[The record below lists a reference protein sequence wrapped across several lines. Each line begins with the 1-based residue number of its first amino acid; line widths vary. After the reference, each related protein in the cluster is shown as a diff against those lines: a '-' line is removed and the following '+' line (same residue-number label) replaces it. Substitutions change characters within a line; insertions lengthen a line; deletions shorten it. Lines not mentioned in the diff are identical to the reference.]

1 MMVTRRGKIEMEDKK
16 KWDLLSIASIPLV
29 MTLGNSMLIPVLPI
43 IERELSISSFQA
55 SLLITVYSVV
65 AIICI
70 PIAGYISD
78 QIGRKRVIIPSLIIA
93 ALGGLLA
100 GFAAWQMESSYWVIM
115 FGRLLQGVGAAGA
128 SPIVLPLVGDLF
140 TDEQEVSNGL
150 GVIET
155 SNTFGKV
162 LSPIVGAFLASLL
175 WYLPF
180 LAFPV
185 FCVISIVLIIFLVK
199 SPPKQKDPLAG
210 KEFFLS
216 LKVIFKREGAWLYAV
231 FLIGAICMFILF
243 GVLFYLS
250 TMLEEQYQ
258 IEGVKKGIIL
268 AIPLAALCIASLSAG
283 KIIGQEKW
291 LMKRMTLTGVSL
303 LTISMLALSFSDDI
317 YFLLTALLSSGIG
330 IGIALPSLDAL
341 VTEGIQME
349 QRGSVTSLYSSM
361 RFVGV
366 AAGPPVFAILM
377 NTTHSLLFL
386 IQAGVGTAAIIIAI
400 CFIRPDKGSEPTW

>member
-1 MMVTRRGKIEMEDKK
+1 MEDKK

-93 ALGGLLA
+93 AIGGLLA
-100 GFAAWQMESSYWVIM
+100 GFAAWQMDSPYSVIIV
-115 FGRLLQGVGAAGA
+115 GRLLQGIGAAGA
-128 SPIVLPLVGDLF
+128 SPIVLPLVGDLYS
-140 TDEQEVSNGL
+140 DEQEVSKGL

-180 LAFPV
+180 LAFPI
-185 FCVISIVLIIFLVK
+185 FCFISIILIIFLVK
-199 SPPKQKDPLAG
+199 SPPMTKVPLAG
-210 KEFFLS
+210 KEFFQS

-231 FLIGAICMFILF
+231 FIIGAICMFILF

-258 IEGVKKGIIL
+258 IEGVKKGIVL
-268 AIPLAALCIASLSAG
+268 AIPLAALCIASLATG
-283 KIIGQEKW
+283 KVIGQEKW
-291 LMKRMTLTGVSL
+291 RMKRMTLTGIIL
-303 LTISMLALSFSDDI
+303 LTISMLALSFSNDI
-317 YFLLTALLSSGIG
+317 YFLLCALLSSGVG

-366 AAGPPVFAILM
+366 AAGPPVFALLM
-377 NTTHSLLFL
+377 EATHFLLFIL
-386 IQAGVGTAAIIIAI
+386 QAGIGMIGVLIVIF
-400 CFIRPDKGSEPTW
+400 FIRPDKGGKPTW

>member
-1 MMVTRRGKIEMEDKK
+1 MEDKK

>member
-1 MMVTRRGKIEMEDKK
+1 MEDKK

-43 IERELSISSFQA
+43 IERELSISAFQA
-55 SLLITVYSVV
+55 SLLITIYSVV
-65 AIICI
+65 AILCI
-70 PIAGYISD
+70 PVAGYISD

-93 ALGGLLA
+93 AIGGLLA
-100 GFAAWQMESSYWVIM
+100 GFAAWQIESPYWLIM
-115 FGRLLQGVGAAGA
+115 VGRLLQGVGAAGA
-128 SPIVLPLVGDLF
+128 SPIVLPLVGDLYK
-140 TDEQEVSNGL
+140 DQQEVSKGL

-162 LSPIVGAFLASLL
+162 LSPIVGAFLASLI

-185 FCVISIVLIIFLVK
+185 FCLLSIIMIIFLVE
-199 SPPKQKDPLAG
+199 SPPMNKVPLAG
-210 KEFFLS
+210 KEFFRS
-216 LKVIFKREGAWLYAV
+216 LKVIFKREGPWLYAV
-231 FLIGAICMFILF
+231 FVIGAICMFILF

-258 IEGVKKGIIL
+258 IEGVKKGVVL
-268 AIPLAALCIASLSAG
+268 AIPLAALCVASLSAG

-291 LMKRMTLTGVSL
+291 LMKRMTLTGISL
-303 LTISMLALSFSDDI
+303 LTVSMLALSFSDDI
-317 YFLLTALLSSGIG
+317 YFLLSALVSSGVG

-377 NTTHSLLFL
+377 DVTHFALFL
-386 IQAGVGTAAIIIAI
+386 LQAGIGAVGIVIAI
-400 CFIRPDKGSEPTW
+400 LFIRPDKGSKPTW